1 MGQLKIFINC
11 RCYSKEL
18 IWYLYYQELLSLDE
32 PSDYGVDSP
41 GTVYKAGQP
50 GTNWTPEEID
60 STRQRILQAITPI
73 WPVKSEIGVAT
84 NSLGRGIK
92 LGEMTENVLT
102 RLAFHDCIPYLD
114 GGAEDR

>member
-1 MGQLKIFINC
+1 M
-11 RCYSKEL
+11 
-18 IWYLYYQELLSLDE
+18 DE